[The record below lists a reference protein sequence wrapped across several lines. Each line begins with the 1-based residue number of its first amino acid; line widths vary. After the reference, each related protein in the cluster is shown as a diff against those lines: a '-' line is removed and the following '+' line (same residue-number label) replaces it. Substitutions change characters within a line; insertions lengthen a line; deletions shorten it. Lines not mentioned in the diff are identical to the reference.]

1 MFNLRIMRKI
11 RIKNFTLIL
20 FFLAIVSGI
29 IWGMPFDRPLGS
41 DAHSFNQAALSI
53 LDNGIFYKSDFM
65 NFMIERSFYP
75 LFIAGVYK
83 ISGHYPVVVR
93 LVQVIIFA
101 LLTLL
106 VYKLCQSIF
115 EERLARLAGFMTA
128 LCYSIA
134 SFTGWLY
141 REVFFC
147 TLIFLLIYCLYQ
159 AQIKKK
165 IIWFVVAG
173 IVFGMASLTNSIV
186 QFFIIFIIINFLFLN
201 RKEGLKKIFIKLVWF
216 ILAFIIFVSPW
227 VINDYI
233 NYGRTPFLSK
243 SGFLLA
249 MKAEKMHDIQGAYVQ
264 HLVAN
269 TTGDFFAQKLF
280 LDYDRR
286 EARLG
291 YDSRLEWEEMIKQGA
306 DRKEADAIMRNRGI
320 EDIIKHPIMFLEMSF
335 IDFLK
340 FNTPMVPNVRM
351 QHMFAEPNSHP
362 YLSDFVKGSIIL
374 FIRFVYLIFAVF
386 IIYAIVKRIRNWS
399 KMSWI
404 ILIIIYFNL
413 IFSNIHAIARY
424 SVPMYPF
431 YIILLAIGIL
441 IIWDRMIGVKKDNFK
456 VNNF

>member
-1 MFNLRIMRKI
+1 MGKTRV
-11 RIKNFTLIL
+11 KNFTLIL
-20 FFLAIVSGI
+20 FLLAIISGVV
-29 IWGMPFDRPLGS
+29 WGMPFDTPLKS
-41 DAHSFNQAALSI
+41 DAHSFNNAALII
-53 LDNGIFYKSDFM
+53 LDNGLFYKSDFM

-83 ISGHYPVVVR
+83 IFGHYPMAVR

-128 LCYSIA
+128 LCYSMA
-134 SFTGWLY
+134 SFTSWLY

-165 IIWFVVAG
+165 IIWFVVSG
-173 IVFGMASLTNSIV
+173 IVFGMASLTNSII

-201 RKEGLKKIFIKLVWF
+201 RKEGFKKIFIKLIWF
-216 ILAFIIFVSPW
+216 ILAFALFVSPW
-227 VINDYI
+227 VINNYI
-233 NYGRTPFLSK
+233 DYGRTPFLSK
-243 SGFLLA
+243 SGFLLV
-249 MKAEKMHDIQGAYVQ
+249 MRAEKMHDIQGTYVQ
-264 HLVAN
+264 HLIAN

-280 LDYDRR
+280 PDYDRR
-286 EARLG
+286 ESRLG
-291 YDSRLEWEEMIKQGA
+291 YDSRLEWEEIIRQGA

-320 EDIIKHPIMFLEMSF
+320 KDIIRHPIMFLEMSF

-340 FNTPMVPNVRM
+340 FNTPMVPDVRM
-351 QHMFAEPNSHP
+351 QHMFAEHGSHP
-362 YLSDFVKGSIIL
+362 YLSDFVKGSIVL
-374 FIRFVYLIFAVF
+374 FIRFVYLIFAVL
-386 IIYAIVKRIRNWS
+386 IIYAIIKHIRNWS
-399 KMSWI
+399 KMGWI
-404 ILIIIYFNL
+404 ILIVIYFNL

-431 YIILLAIGIL
+431 YIILLSLGL
-441 IIWDRMIGVKKDNFK
+441 IAFWKKIK
-456 VNNF
+456 KKYTIKI